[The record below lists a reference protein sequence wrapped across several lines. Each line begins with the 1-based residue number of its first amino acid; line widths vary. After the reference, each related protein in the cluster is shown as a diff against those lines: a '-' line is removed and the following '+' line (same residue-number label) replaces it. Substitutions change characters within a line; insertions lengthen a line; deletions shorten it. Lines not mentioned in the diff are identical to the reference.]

1 MASFENINDREISG
15 GNYENLEV
23 SLEANPADVNNNVAD
38 FKLAGVTRLSL
49 GIQSFNDR
57 QISIT

>member
-1 MASFENINDREISG
+1 MDYREISG
-15 GNYENLEV
+15 GNYDNLEI
-23 SLEANPADVNNNVAD
+23 SLEANPSDVNNKVEE

-57 QISIT
+57 KISLACT